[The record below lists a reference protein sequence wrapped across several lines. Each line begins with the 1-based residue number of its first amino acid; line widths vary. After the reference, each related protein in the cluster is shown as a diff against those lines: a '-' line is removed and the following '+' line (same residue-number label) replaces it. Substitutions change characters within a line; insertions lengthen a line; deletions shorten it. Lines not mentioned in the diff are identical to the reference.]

1 MTLVF
6 VAVAFVAALNAARLR
21 LLLPDHGENGRSS
34 AAVVGLGSLIAL
46 SVITLV
52 AALADPL
59 LDALRITDE
68 MWHIA
73 AGLVVIVAGLRYVAA
88 PSTSGEPQLDGYL
101 AALVPVTF
109 PLLVTPEIVML
120 AVTFSVNESTG
131 RATVG
136 CGIALILFNLV
147 ALIPRGA
154 KRGPWLAGA
163 RFHGALL
170 TIMGVAI
177 AIEGIRDV

>member
-6 VAVAFVAALNAARLR
+6 VAVAFVASVNAARLR
-21 LLLPDHGENGRSS
+21 LLLPDHGETSRWS
-34 AAVVGLGSLIAL
+34 AAVVGLGSLVALGVIAL
-46 SVITLV
+46 M
-52 AALADPL
+52 AAVADPL

-68 MWHIA
+68 MWRIA

-88 PSTSGEPQLDGYL
+88 PSTSEEPRLGGYF
-101 AALVPVTF
+101 AALVPITF

-120 AVTFSVNESTG
+120 AVAFSVSESTS
-131 RATVG
+131 RTTVG
-136 CGIALILFNLV
+136 FGIALVLFNLV
-147 ALIPRGA
+147 ALIPRGT

-177 AIEGIRDV
+177 VIEGIREV